1 VRGAAGD
8 RSREY
13 PIDHLGGQ
21 RCGTWNKK
29 KHKKI

>member
-21 RCGTWNKK
+21 RCGTWK
-29 KHKKI
+29 